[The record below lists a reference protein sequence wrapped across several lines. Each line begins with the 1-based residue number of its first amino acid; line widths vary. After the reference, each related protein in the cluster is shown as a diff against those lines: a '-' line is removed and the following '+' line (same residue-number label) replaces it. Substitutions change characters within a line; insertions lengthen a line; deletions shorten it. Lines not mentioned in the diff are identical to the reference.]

1 MKRAREHST
10 KMAIKL
16 DEKSRPMPN
25 ARKREIPLLEQTSE
39 VEDGRRDNQMT
50 KMFLSE
56 AVQTTLMLV
65 EGTGGQSGKKIARG
79 EFGRVDEATANG
91 RRYPRAIIEREIKRL
106 GEDLRSRRVMGELD
120 HPQDGKTSLL
130 RVSHIVT
137 KLWVDGSGKIMGEA
151 EILPTP
157 NGKILEA
164 LVESKVQVGVSS
176 RGFGSTKPIDDKG
189 KQVEEVG
196 DDYLLKTFDFVC
208 EPAMKTA
215 YPAIYTEDVDEEQP
229 DPALLFAEA
238 FPEAVRH
245 IREEA
250 AAKTPSDDSLREAI
264 QAEMSEA
271 FEKNVASMI
280 IDMKEE
286 VASQL
291 REKYEHDPNIA
302 GAKTTLIQI
311 AEMLS
316 DYHVSPDESAVRDA
330 LKAKDVEISGIESK
344 LSEAVSTA
352 QKATF
357 MLHVERKIG
366 AHHMAESI
374 RKLFK
379 GVEIESIQDA
389 DDRLGTILSQ
399 LPSAPEVK
407 KEDTEEMT
415 ALREEK
421 MRFEVRVAA
430 LEERA
435 VDLSERLK
443 EAKLIGE
450 KLDDRRKISEERVR
464 ELEKKLEEAVTQR
477 SEAVKLAEE
486 IKSHS
491 ELNIY
496 KHNKV
501 AGLTNSRE
509 LLVLMEG
516 LSDRTSVDEL
526 VAKRGTTMVSD
537 AALEQARKKAGRGH
551 VGSDSELTEED
562 RRSPGAIVEKDPVF
576 GMIGTSLDE
585 ASRLAGS

>member
-1 MKRAREHST
+1 
-10 KMAIKL
+10 MAIKL

-25 ARKREIPLLEQTSE
+25 VRKREIPLLEQTSE

-435 VDLSERLK
+435 VDLSKRLK

-501 AGLTNSRE
+501 AGLTNNRE

>member
-1 MKRAREHST
+1 LKRAREHST